1 MVINYDIHW
10 NPVRVIQRFGRI
22 DRIGSPNDLIQCVN
36 FWPAES
42 INDYINLKKRVEDR
56 MAVMQFIGS
65 EVIQDFTDDFAERA
79 QNPLEERQTEN
90 LLKQLNNSLEDI
102 DSEKSL
108 GFDDFSFDVFKQQ
121 LIDVLNEKR
130 KELQDMPNGIFSGF
144 KIEKEDNL
152 QAGMI
157 VLLGVHPKREGKYKQ
172 LELIYLDNNGAVIS
186 DNIKVVLEILSQ
198 NRLKNRYGT
207 EKIDAGDIETI
218 EKLQNTLNVWV
229 KNQNTKTIDT
239 NENTIELAGNTQ
251 LDILQQL
258 QKGSKKTIEAI
269 NDNEIVYNKKYDL
282 ITWMLIS

>member
-1 MVINYDIHW
+1 
-10 NPVRVIQRFGRI
+10 
-22 DRIGSPNDLIQCVN
+22 
-36 FWPAES
+36 
-42 INDYINLKKRVEDR
+42 